1 MPWDDWRKDFN
12 KKLDDFGEDAMK
24 KVRQQKEANVATG
37 SSGNKVG
44 FQDRINMLKGQNP
57 RWERDVE
64 SRHSGVEPGA
74 AGANVSSAYPTS
86 TTVVP
91 DRSRVPPPAPPGI
104 MNKGAPPPP
113 PIRRN
118 TSSTAAATPTS
129 SYANPPLPPRMQ
141 NEEGINHPPPPYPPV
156 HAEAAGSTY
165 DHAYP
170 ATQGPSH
177 FEFSKFTHEDKLAFF
192 ALLDELFAHAFSLP
206 TSEAPIPEAEITST
220 VLSLSAANKDGL
232 QEDQVYA
239 GRLTLTQS
247 FLCFASQGDHGRS
260 CRMNLPLWC
269 VRRVERLNTKGTV
282 FALSIVVWH
291 GMKIILQ
298 LNALR
303 PTCEQFCGIL
313 RDQLRAQLGN
323 MKLLKPFLAGCYSEF
338 LISEE
343 PASDGKDKAD
353 TPANEAGESDK
364 GLSDKAKDSSASA
377 DAKTAGV
384 ESAQIGAATE
394 TLATTGSGD
403 KEKPKYEAG
412 LGATF
417 GFPGDARK
425 LREKSK
431 LKLWRDYFKAHGRN
445 LTLLRYPQF
454 LRLVQVGL
462 PNRLRGEIWELTS
475 GSIYDRFAHAGEY
488 QAILK
493 RYEGMTSHSTEEIEK
508 DLNRSLP
515 EYPAYQTPEG
525 IETLRRVLTAYSWK
539 NPELGYCQAMNI
551 VVAAILIYMSEEQ
564 CFWLLDTLCE
574 RLLPGYYTQSMSGTL
589 LDQKVFENLVQRTL
603 PMIHEHFVRTDIQLS
618 VASLP
623 WFLSLYINSMPM
635 IFAFRIVD
643 CVMAMGPKVLFQV
656 GLAILKINGEE
667 LLQAT
672 DDGAFINLIK
682 GYFRSLGDSA
692 HPNSPNPRHRQI
704 TNFQELLVV
713 AFREFG
719 TITDETIASERRRF
733 RQEIVQEIELFAK
746 RSAIRNLKDHGRFS
760 KDQIGLI
767 YDQVVEAIYRARH
780 APGATAD
787 VKTDRK
793 AGIVANDPKEVMEKA
808 LARERAA
815 SSGNIDAASTSNAE
829 EAHNDYKEMRIDLKT
844 FRLLLGEIATWA
856 RDEYVVS
863 NGFQERVERRVPEHE
878 TVARLFRHWDREKR
892 GSLSLQDIVTGL
904 DRVMFNQ
911 DDVMASIQ
919 WFFELH
925 SDGRPALTKD
935 EVLRLSESLLF
946 FFRNETNDGYL
957 GAVSQLIAQA
967 FEHGG
972 EGSYENKA

>member
-1 MPWDDWRKDFN
+1 MSTIAHS
-12 KKLDDFGEDAMK
+12 L
-24 KVRQQKEANVATG
+24 
-37 SSGNKVG
+37 
-44 FQDRINMLKGQNP
+44 
-57 RWERDVE
+57 RDYR
-64 SRHSGVEPGA
+64 S
-74 AGANVSSAYPTS
+74 PTR
-86 TTVVP
+86 P
-91 DRSRVPPPAPPGI
+91 
-104 MNKGAPPPP
+104 
-113 PIRRN
+113 
-118 TSSTAAATPTS
+118 
-129 SYANPPLPPRMQ
+129 Q
-141 NEEGINHPPPPYPPV
+141 
-156 HAEAAGSTY
+156 
-165 DHAYP
+165 
-170 ATQGPSH
+170 
-177 FEFSKFTHEDKLAFF
+177 
-192 ALLDELFAHAFSLP
+192 LFAHAFSLP
-206 TSEAPIPEAEITST
+206 AGESPIVDAEITSA
-220 VLSLSAANKDGL
+220 VLSLSAATKDGL

-247 FLCFASQGDHGRS
+247 FLCFASQGDRGRS

-269 VRRVERLNTKGTV
+269 VRRVERLNTRGTV

-291 GMKIILQ
+291 GMKVILQ

-303 PTCEQFCGIL
+303 PSCEHFCAVL

-338 LISEE
+338 LITDDV
-343 PASDGKDKAD
+343 PDPKGKRVATDAADGTAD
-353 TPANEAGESDK
+353 TPASETDE
-364 GLSDKAKDSSASA
+364 KALL
-377 DAKTAGV
+377 TAP
-384 ESAQIGAATE
+384 A
-394 TLATTGSGD
+394 D
-403 KEKPKYEAG
+403 KEEPKYQMG

-431 LKLWRDYFKAHGRN
+431 LKLWRDYFLAHGRN

-475 GSIYDRFAHAGEY
+475 GSIYNRFAHAGEY
-488 QAILK
+488 QALLK
-493 RYEGMTSHSTEEIEK
+493 RYEGVTSTSTEEIEK

-525 IETLRRVLTAYSWK
+525 IETLRRVLVAYSWK

-603 PMIHEHFVRTDIQLS
+603 PMIHEHFVKTDIQLS

-643 CVMAMGPKVLFQV
+643 CFMAMGPKVLFQV

-667 LLQAT
+667 LLQVT
-672 DDGAFINLIK
+672 DDGAFISLIK

-692 HPNSPNPRHRQI
+692 HPNSTNPRHRQI

-719 TITDETIASERRRF
+719 VVTDETIASERRRF

-746 RSAIRNLKDHGRFS
+746 RSAIRNLKDHGRFT
-760 KDQIGLI
+760 KDQIGLV
-767 YDQVVEAIYRARH
+767 YDQVVESIYRARH
-780 APGATAD
+780 APGATPETKASPN
-787 VKTDRK
+787 

-808 LARERAA
+808 LARDR
-815 SSGNIDAASTSNAE
+815 NAE
-829 EAHNDYKEMRIDLKT
+829 GGEEALNDYKEMRIDLKT
-844 FRLLLGEIATWA
+844 FRLFLGEVATWA

-863 NGFQERVERRVPEHE
+863 NGFQERIERRVPEHE
-878 TVARLFRHWDREKR
+878 TVARLFRFWDREKR
-892 GSLSLQDIVTGL
+892 GTLSLQDIVTGL
-904 DRVMFNQ
+904 DAIMFNQ

-925 SDGRPALTKD
+925 SDGRPSLTKD

-946 FFRNETNDGYL
+946 FFRNEPNDGYL

-967 FEHGG
+967 FEQGG

>member
-1 MPWDDWRKDFN
+1 MSTIAHS
-12 KKLDDFGEDAMK
+12 L
-24 KVRQQKEANVATG
+24 
-37 SSGNKVG
+37 
-44 FQDRINMLKGQNP
+44 
-57 RWERDVE
+57 RDYR
-64 SRHSGVEPGA
+64 S
-74 AGANVSSAYPTS
+74 PTR
-86 TTVVP
+86 P
-91 DRSRVPPPAPPGI
+91 
-104 MNKGAPPPP
+104 
-113 PIRRN
+113 
-118 TSSTAAATPTS
+118 
-129 SYANPPLPPRMQ
+129 Q
-141 NEEGINHPPPPYPPV
+141 
-156 HAEAAGSTY
+156 
-165 DHAYP
+165 
-170 ATQGPSH
+170 
-177 FEFSKFTHEDKLAFF
+177 
-192 ALLDELFAHAFSLP
+192 LFAHAFSLP
-206 TSEAPIPEAEITST
+206 AGESPIVDAEITSA
-220 VLSLSAANKDGL
+220 VLSLSAATKDGL

-247 FLCFASQGDHGRS
+247 FLCFASQGDRGRS

-269 VRRVERLNTKGTV
+269 VRRVERLNTRGTV
-282 FALSIVVWH
+282 FALSMVVWH
-291 GMKIILQ
+291 GMKVILQ

-303 PTCEQFCGIL
+303 PSCEHFCAVL

-338 LISEE
+338 LITDDV
-343 PASDGKDKAD
+343 PDPKGKRVATDAAEGTAD
-353 TPANEAGESDK
+353 TPASETDE
-364 GLSDKAKDSSASA
+364 KALL
-377 DAKTAGV
+377 TAP
-384 ESAQIGAATE
+384 A
-394 TLATTGSGD
+394 D
-403 KEKPKYEAG
+403 KEEPKYQMG

-431 LKLWRDYFKAHGRN
+431 LKLWRDYFLAHGRN

-475 GSIYDRFAHAGEY
+475 GSIYNRFAHAGEY
-488 QAILK
+488 QALLK
-493 RYEGMTSHSTEEIEK
+493 RYEGVTSTSTEEIEK

-525 IETLRRVLTAYSWK
+525 IETLRRVLVAYSWK

-603 PMIHEHFVRTDIQLS
+603 PMIHEHFVKTDIQLS

-643 CVMAMGPKVLFQV
+643 CFMAMGPKVLFQV

-667 LLQAT
+667 LLQVT
-672 DDGAFINLIK
+672 DDGAFISLIR

-692 HPNSPNPRHRQI
+692 HPNSTNPRHRQI

-719 TITDETIASERRRF
+719 VVTDETIASERRRF

-746 RSAIRNLKDHGRFS
+746 RSAIRNLKDHGRFT
-760 KDQIGLI
+760 KDQIGLV
-767 YDQVVEAIYRARH
+767 YDQVVESIYRARH
-780 APGATAD
+780 APGATPETKASPN
-787 VKTDRK
+787 

-808 LARERAA
+808 LARDR
-815 SSGNIDAASTSNAE
+815 NAE
-829 EAHNDYKEMRIDLKT
+829 GGEETLNDYKEMRIDLKT
-844 FRLLLGEIATWA
+844 FRLFLGEVATWA

-863 NGFQERVERRVPEHE
+863 NGFQERIERRVPEHE
-878 TVARLFRHWDREKR
+878 TVARLFRFWDREKR
-892 GSLSLQDIVTGL
+892 GTLSLQDIVTGL
-904 DRVMFNQ
+904 DAVMFNH
-911 DDVMASIQ
+911 DDVMANIQ

-925 SDGRPALTKD
+925 SDGRPSLTKD

-946 FFRNETNDGYL
+946 FFRNEPNDGYL

-967 FEHGG
+967 FEQGG

>member
-1 MPWDDWRKDFN
+1 
-12 KKLDDFGEDAMK
+12 
-24 KVRQQKEANVATG
+24 
-37 SSGNKVG
+37 
-44 FQDRINMLKGQNP
+44 
-57 RWERDVE
+57 
-64 SRHSGVEPGA
+64 
-74 AGANVSSAYPTS
+74 
-86 TTVVP
+86 
-91 DRSRVPPPAPPGI
+91 
-104 MNKGAPPPP
+104 
-113 PIRRN
+113 
-118 TSSTAAATPTS
+118 
-129 SYANPPLPPRMQ
+129 
-141 NEEGINHPPPPYPPV
+141 
-156 HAEAAGSTY
+156 
-165 DHAYP
+165 
-170 ATQGPSH
+170 
-177 FEFSKFTHEDKLAFF
+177 
-192 ALLDELFAHAFSLP
+192 
-206 TSEAPIPEAEITST
+206 
-220 VLSLSAANKDGL
+220 
-232 QEDQVYA
+232 
-239 GRLTLTQS
+239 
-247 FLCFASQGDHGRS
+247 
-260 CRMNLPLWC
+260 MNLPLWC

-303 PTCEQFCGIL
+303 PTCEHFCAVL

-323 MKLLKPFLAGCYSEF
+323 MKLLKPFLTGCYSEF
-338 LISEE
+338 LISDESSDPKGKRAVTDVSLT
-343 PASDGKDKAD
+343 PASEAD
-353 TPANEAGESDK
+353 EPPK
-364 GLSDKAKDSSASA
+364 LVSA
-377 DAKTAGV
+377 DASGA
-384 ESAQIGAATE
+384 ALAATE
-394 TLATTGSGD
+394 LDPPAD
-403 KEKPKYEAG
+403 KEPPKYQAG

-431 LKLWRDYFKAHGRN
+431 LKLWRDYFLAHGRN

-462 PNRLRGEIWELTS
+462 PNRLRGEIWELTC
-475 GSIYDRFAHAGEY
+475 GSIYNRFAHAGEY
-488 QAILK
+488 HAILK
-493 RYEGMTSHSTEEIEK
+493 RYDGVTSTSTEEIEK

-525 IETLRRVLTAYSWK
+525 IETLRRVLVAYSWK

-564 CFWLLDTLCE
+564 CFWLLDMLCE

-603 PMIHEHFVRTDIQLS
+603 PMIHEHFVKTDIQLS

-643 CVMAMGPKVLFQV
+643 CFMAMGPKVLFQV

-667 LLQAT
+667 LLQVT

-682 GYFRSLGDSA
+682 GYFRTLGDSA
-692 HPNSPNPRHRQI
+692 HPNSTNPRHRQI

-719 TITDETIASERRRF
+719 IITDETIASERRRF

-760 KDQIGLI
+760 KEQIGLI
-767 YDQVVEAIYRARH
+767 YDQVVESIYRARH
-780 APGATAD
+780 APGAMNDIKANPN
-787 VKTDRK
+787 
-793 AGIVANDPKEVMEKA
+793 AGIVANDPKEVMERA
-808 LARERAA
+808 RARERTQEK
-815 SSGNIDAASTSNAE
+815 GD
-829 EAHNDYKEMRIDLKT
+829 EALNDYKEMRIDLKT
-844 FRLLLGEIATWA
+844 FRLFLGEVATWA
-856 RDEYVVS
+856 RDEYIVS

-878 TVARLFRHWDREKR
+878 TVARLFRFWDREKR
-892 GSLSLQDIVTGL
+892 GTLSLQDIVTGL
-904 DRVMFNQ
+904 DAIMFNQ

-925 SDGRPALTKD
+925 SDGRPSLTKD

-946 FFRNETNDGYL
+946 FFRNEPNDGYL
-957 GAVSQLIAQA
+957 GAVSRLIAQA

-972 EGSYENKA
+972 EGSYEKKASATVNTPEDLA

>member
-1 MPWDDWRKDFN
+1 MSTIAHS
-12 KKLDDFGEDAMK
+12 L
-24 KVRQQKEANVATG
+24 
-37 SSGNKVG
+37 
-44 FQDRINMLKGQNP
+44 
-57 RWERDVE
+57 RDYR
-64 SRHSGVEPGA
+64 S
-74 AGANVSSAYPTS
+74 PT
-86 TTVVP
+86 
-91 DRSRVPPPAPPGI
+91 RS
-104 MNKGAPPPP
+104 
-113 PIRRN
+113 
-118 TSSTAAATPTS
+118 
-129 SYANPPLPPRMQ
+129 Q
-141 NEEGINHPPPPYPPV
+141 
-156 HAEAAGSTY
+156 
-165 DHAYP
+165 
-170 ATQGPSH
+170 
-177 FEFSKFTHEDKLAFF
+177 
-192 ALLDELFAHAFSLP
+192 LFAHAFSLP
-206 TSEAPIPEAEITST
+206 TGESPIVDAEITSC
-220 VLSLSAANKDGL
+220 VLSLSAATKDGL

-247 FLCFASQGDHGRS
+247 FLCFASQGDRGRS

-303 PTCEQFCGIL
+303 PSCEHFCAVL

-323 MKLLKPFLAGCYSEF
+323 MKLLKPFLTGCYSEF
-338 LISEE
+338 LISDDLSDPKGKRAVTDASLT
-343 PASDGKDKAD
+343 PASEGDDPSN
-353 TPANEAGESDK
+353 T
-364 GLSDKAKDSSASA
+364 ASA
-377 DAKTAGV
+377 AAEV
-384 ESAQIGAATE
+384 EAPA
-394 TLATTGSGD
+394 D
-403 KEKPKYEAG
+403 KEPPKYQAG

-431 LKLWRDYFKAHGRN
+431 LKLWRDYFLAHGRN

-475 GSIYDRFAHAGEY
+475 GSIYNRFAHAGEY
-488 QAILK
+488 QATLK
-493 RYEGMTSHSTEEIEK
+493 RYEGVTSTSTEEIEK

-525 IETLRRVLTAYSWK
+525 IDTLRRVLVAYSWK

-551 VVAAILIYMSEEQ
+551 VVAAFLIYVSEEQ

-603 PMIHEHFVRTDIQLS
+603 PMIHEHFVKTDIQLS

-643 CVMAMGPKVLFQV
+643 CFMAMGPKVLFQV

-667 LLQAT
+667 LLQVT
-672 DDGAFINLIK
+672 DDGGFINLFK
-682 GYFRSLGDSA
+682 NYFRSLGDSA
-692 HPNSPNPRHRQI
+692 HPNSTNPRHRQI

-719 TITDETIASERRRF
+719 IITDETIASERRRF

-746 RSAIRNLKDHGRFS
+746 RSAIRNLKNPGRFS

-767 YDQVVEAIYRARH
+767 YDQVVESIYRARN
-780 APGATAD
+780 APAA
-787 VKTDRK
+787 VTDPK
-793 AGIVANDPKEVMEKA
+793 VNPNAGIVANDPKEVMEKA
-808 LARERAA
+808 MAREM
-815 SSGNIDAASTSNAE
+815 SKDGGE
-829 EAHNDYKEMRIDLKT
+829 EALNDYKEMRIDLKT
-844 FRLLLGEIATWA
+844 FRLFLGEVATWA

-863 NGFQERVERRVPEHE
+863 NGFQERVERRVPDHE
-878 TVARLFRHWDREKR
+878 TVARLFRFWDKEKR
-892 GSLSLQDIVTGL
+892 GSLSLQNIVSGL
-904 DRVMFNQ
+904 DAIMFNG
-911 DDVMASIQ
+911 DDVMANIQ

-925 SDGRPALTKD
+925 SDGRSSLTKE

-946 FFRNETNDGYL
+946 FFRNEQNDGYL

-972 EGSYENKA
+972 EGSYESKAASSMEAPAAST

>member
-1 MPWDDWRKDFN
+1 MSTIAHS
-12 KKLDDFGEDAMK
+12 L
-24 KVRQQKEANVATG
+24 
-37 SSGNKVG
+37 
-44 FQDRINMLKGQNP
+44 
-57 RWERDVE
+57 RDYR
-64 SRHSGVEPGA
+64 S
-74 AGANVSSAYPTS
+74 PTR
-86 TTVVP
+86 P
-91 DRSRVPPPAPPGI
+91 
-104 MNKGAPPPP
+104 
-113 PIRRN
+113 
-118 TSSTAAATPTS
+118 
-129 SYANPPLPPRMQ
+129 Q
-141 NEEGINHPPPPYPPV
+141 
-156 HAEAAGSTY
+156 
-165 DHAYP
+165 
-170 ATQGPSH
+170 
-177 FEFSKFTHEDKLAFF
+177 
-192 ALLDELFAHAFSLP
+192 LFANAFSLP
-206 TSEAPIPEAEITST
+206 TGESPITDAEITST
-220 VLSLSAANKDGL
+220 VLSLSAATKDGL

-247 FLCFASQGDHGRS
+247 FLCFASQGDRGRS

-291 GMKIILQ
+291 GLKIILQ

-303 PTCEQFCGIL
+303 PTCEHFCAVL

-338 LISEE
+338 LISDDLSDPKGKRAVTDASLT
-343 PASDGKDKAD
+343 PASEKDDPTK
-353 TPANEAGESDK
+353 
-364 GLSDKAKDSSASA
+364 SASA
-377 DAKTAGV
+377 D
-384 ESAQIGAATE
+384 EPAAT
-394 TLATTGSGD
+394 SGNAEAD
-403 KEKPKYEAG
+403 APTDTKELPKYQAG

-431 LKLWRDYFKAHGRN
+431 LKLWRDYFLAHGRN

-462 PNRLRGEIWELTS
+462 PNRLRGEIWELTC
-475 GSIYDRFAHAGEY
+475 GSIYNRFAHAGEY

-493 RYEGMTSHSTEEIEK
+493 RYEGVTSTSTEEIEK

-515 EYPAYQTPEG
+515 EYPAYQTAEG
-525 IETLRRVLTAYSWK
+525 IETLRRVLVAYSWK

-603 PMIHEHFVRTDIQLS
+603 PMIHEHFVKTDIQLS

-643 CVMAMGPKVLFQV
+643 CFMAMGPKVLFQV

-667 LLQAT
+667 LLQVT

-682 GYFRSLGDSA
+682 GSFRSLGDSA
-692 HPNSPNPRHRQI
+692 HPNSTNPRHRQI

-719 TITDETIASERRRF
+719 IITDETIASERRRF

-746 RSAIRNLKDHGRFS
+746 RSAIRNLKNHGRFS
-760 KDQIGLI
+760 KEQIGLI
-767 YDQVVEAIYRARH
+767 YDQVVESIYRARH
-780 APGATAD
+780 APGAITD
-787 VKTDRK
+787 VKADPN

-808 LARERAA
+808 LAREH
-815 SSGNIDAASTSNAE
+815 NKDSNE
-829 EAHNDYKEMRIDLKT
+829 ETLNDYKEMRIDLKT
-844 FRLLLGEIATWA
+844 FRLFLGEVATWA

-878 TVARLFRHWDREKR
+878 TVARLFRFWDKEKR
-892 GSLSLQDIVTGL
+892 GTLSLQDMVTGL
-904 DRVMFNQ
+904 DAIMFNQ
-911 DDVMASIQ
+911 DDVMANIQ

-925 SDGRPALTKD
+925 SDGRPSLTKD

-946 FFRNETNDGYL
+946 FFRNEPNDGYL

-972 EGSYENKA
+972 EGSYENKATAAEAAIAAPEAFA

>member
-1 MPWDDWRKDFN
+1 MSTIAHS
-12 KKLDDFGEDAMK
+12 L
-24 KVRQQKEANVATG
+24 
-37 SSGNKVG
+37 
-44 FQDRINMLKGQNP
+44 
-57 RWERDVE
+57 RDYR
-64 SRHSGVEPGA
+64 S
-74 AGANVSSAYPTS
+74 PTR
-86 TTVVP
+86 P
-91 DRSRVPPPAPPGI
+91 
-104 MNKGAPPPP
+104 
-113 PIRRN
+113 
-118 TSSTAAATPTS
+118 
-129 SYANPPLPPRMQ
+129 Q
-141 NEEGINHPPPPYPPV
+141 
-156 HAEAAGSTY
+156 
-165 DHAYP
+165 
-170 ATQGPSH
+170 
-177 FEFSKFTHEDKLAFF
+177 
-192 ALLDELFAHAFSLP
+192 LFAHAFSLP
-206 TSEAPIPEAEITST
+206 AGESPIVDAEITSA
-220 VLSLSAANKDGL
+220 VLSLSAATKDGL

-247 FLCFASQGDHGRS
+247 FLCFASQGDRGRS

-269 VRRVERLNTKGTV
+269 VRRVERLNTRGTV
-282 FALSIVVWH
+282 FALSMVVWH
-291 GMKIILQ
+291 GMKVILQ

-303 PTCEQFCGIL
+303 PSCEHFCAVL

-338 LISEE
+338 LITDDV
-343 PASDGKDKAD
+343 PDPKGKRVATDAAEGTAD
-353 TPANEAGESDK
+353 TPASETDE
-364 GLSDKAKDSSASA
+364 KALL
-377 DAKTAGV
+377 TAP
-384 ESAQIGAATE
+384 A
-394 TLATTGSGD
+394 D
-403 KEKPKYEAG
+403 KEEPKYQMG

-431 LKLWRDYFKAHGRN
+431 LKLWRDYFLAHGRN

-475 GSIYDRFAHAGEY
+475 GSIYNRFAHAGEY
-488 QAILK
+488 QALLK
-493 RYEGMTSHSTEEIEK
+493 RYEGVTSTSTEEIEK

-525 IETLRRVLTAYSWK
+525 IETLRRVLVAYSWK

-603 PMIHEHFVRTDIQLS
+603 PMIHEHFVKTDIQLS

-643 CVMAMGPKVLFQV
+643 CFMAMGPKVLFQV

-667 LLQAT
+667 LLQVT
-672 DDGAFINLIK
+672 DDGAFISLIR

-692 HPNSPNPRHRQI
+692 HPNSTNPRHRQI

-719 TITDETIASERRRF
+719 VVTDETIASERRRF

-746 RSAIRNLKDHGRFS
+746 RSAIRNLKDHGRFT
-760 KDQIGLI
+760 KDQIGLV
-767 YDQVVEAIYRARH
+767 YDQVVESIYRARH
-780 APGATAD
+780 APGATLETKASPN
-787 VKTDRK
+787 

-808 LARERAA
+808 LARDR
-815 SSGNIDAASTSNAE
+815 NAE
-829 EAHNDYKEMRIDLKT
+829 GGEETLNDYKEMRIDLKT
-844 FRLLLGEIATWA
+844 FRLFLGEVATWA

-863 NGFQERVERRVPEHE
+863 NGFQERIERRVPEHE
-878 TVARLFRHWDREKR
+878 TVARLFRFWDREKR
-892 GSLSLQDIVTGL
+892 GTLSLQDIVTGL
-904 DRVMFNQ
+904 DAVMFNQ
-911 DDVMASIQ
+911 DDVMANIQ

-925 SDGRPALTKD
+925 SDGRPSLTKD

-946 FFRNETNDGYL
+946 FFRNEPNDGYL

-967 FEHGG
+967 FEQGG
-972 EGSYENKA
+972 EGSYKNKA

>member
-1 MPWDDWRKDFN
+1 MSTIAHS
-12 KKLDDFGEDAMK
+12 L
-24 KVRQQKEANVATG
+24 
-37 SSGNKVG
+37 
-44 FQDRINMLKGQNP
+44 
-57 RWERDVE
+57 RDHR
-64 SRHSGVEPGA
+64 S
-74 AGANVSSAYPTS
+74 PT
-86 TTVVP
+86 
-91 DRSRVPPPAPPGI
+91 R
-104 MNKGAPPPP
+104 
-113 PIRRN
+113 
-118 TSSTAAATPTS
+118 
-129 SYANPPLPPRMQ
+129 
-141 NEEGINHPPPPYPPV
+141 
-156 HAEAAGSTY
+156 
-165 DHAYP
+165 
-170 ATQGPSH
+170 TQ
-177 FEFSKFTHEDKLAFF
+177 
-192 ALLDELFAHAFSLP
+192 LFAHAFSLP
-206 TSEAPIPEAEITST
+206 TGEAPIPDAEISSA
-220 VLSLSAANKDGL
+220 VLSLSASSPDGV
-232 QEDQVYA
+232 QEEQVYA

-247 FLCFASQGDHGRS
+247 FLCFASQGDRGRS

-269 VRRVERLNTKGTV
+269 VRRVERLNTRGTV

-303 PTCEQFCGIL
+303 PSCEHFCGVL

-323 MKLLKPFLAGCYSEF
+323 MKLLKPFLAGCYSET
-338 LISEE
+338 LLTE
-343 PASDGKDKAD
+343 PAADASEKGKPATPSQEKDNLQSDLTPASEKSEPEPSAAPTASSTESKDK
-353 TPANEAGESDK
+353 DK
-364 GLSDKAKDSSASA
+364 PRY
-377 DAKTAGV
+377 
-384 ESAQIGAATE
+384 Q
-394 TLATTGSGD
+394 
-403 KEKPKYEAG
+403 AG

-417 GFPGDARK
+417 GFPGDPRK

-431 LKLWRDYFKAHGRN
+431 IKLWKDYFHAHGRN

-475 GSIYDRFAHAGEY
+475 GSIYNRFAHAGEY
-488 QAILK
+488 EAILK
-493 RYEGMTSHSTEEIEK
+493 KYEGVVSFSTEEIEK

-515 EYPAYQTPEG
+515 EYPAYQSPEG
-525 IETLRRVLTAYSWK
+525 IETLRRVLVAYSWK

-551 VVAAILIYMSEEQ
+551 VVAAMLIYMSEEQ
-564 CFWLLDTLCE
+564 CFWLLDMLCE

-589 LDQKVFENLVQRTL
+589 LDQKVFEHLVQRTL
-603 PMIHEHFVRTDIQLS
+603 PMIHDHFVKADIQLS

-643 CVMAMGPKVLFQV
+643 CFMAMGPKVLFQV

-667 LLQAT
+667 LLKVT
-672 DDGAFINLIK
+672 DDGAFINLMK
-682 GYFRSLGDSA
+682 NYFRTLGDSA

-719 TITDETIASERRRF
+719 IITDETIASERRRF
-733 RQEIVQEIELFAK
+733 RQEIVEELEQFAK
-746 RSAIRNLKDHGRFS
+746 RSAIRNLKDHGRFT

-780 APGATAD
+780 APSFVGDAANAP
-787 VKTDRK
+787 KAN
-793 AGIVANDPKEVMEKA
+793 AGIVANDPKEVIEKA
-808 LARERAA
+808 LAARSVSA
-815 SSGNIDAASTSNAE
+815 SSAAGE
-829 EAHNDYKEMRIDLKT
+829 PDYKEMRIDLKT
-844 FRLLLGEIATWA
+844 FRLFLGEVATWA

-863 NGFQERVERRVPEHE
+863 NGFQERIERKVPEHE
-878 TVARLFRHWDREKR
+878 TVARLFRFWDREKK
-892 GSLSLQDIVTGL
+892 GTLSLQDIVSGL
-904 DRVMFNQ
+904 DAVMFNQ
-911 DDVMASIQ
+911 DDVMANIQ

-925 SDGRPALTKD
+925 SEGRPSLTKD

-972 EGSYENKA
+972 EGNYGAKTA

>member
-1 MPWDDWRKDFN
+1 MSTIAHS
-12 KKLDDFGEDAMK
+12 L
-24 KVRQQKEANVATG
+24 
-37 SSGNKVG
+37 
-44 FQDRINMLKGQNP
+44 
-57 RWERDVE
+57 RDYR
-64 SRHSGVEPGA
+64 S
-74 AGANVSSAYPTS
+74 PTR
-86 TTVVP
+86 P
-91 DRSRVPPPAPPGI
+91 
-104 MNKGAPPPP
+104 
-113 PIRRN
+113 
-118 TSSTAAATPTS
+118 
-129 SYANPPLPPRMQ
+129 Q
-141 NEEGINHPPPPYPPV
+141 
-156 HAEAAGSTY
+156 
-165 DHAYP
+165 
-170 ATQGPSH
+170 
-177 FEFSKFTHEDKLAFF
+177 
-192 ALLDELFAHAFSLP
+192 LFAHAFSLP
-206 TSEAPIPEAEITST
+206 AGESPIVDAEITSA
-220 VLSLSAANKDGL
+220 VLSLSAATKDGL

-247 FLCFASQGDHGRS
+247 FLCFASQGDRGRS

-269 VRRVERLNTKGTV
+269 VRRVERLNTRGTV

-291 GMKIILQ
+291 GMKVILQ

-303 PTCEQFCGIL
+303 PSCEHFCAVL

-338 LISEE
+338 LITDDV
-343 PASDGKDKAD
+343 PDPKGKRVATDAADGTAD
-353 TPANEAGESDK
+353 TPASETDE
-364 GLSDKAKDSSASA
+364 KALL
-377 DAKTAGV
+377 TAP
-384 ESAQIGAATE
+384 A
-394 TLATTGSGD
+394 D
-403 KEKPKYEAG
+403 KEEPKYQMG

-431 LKLWRDYFKAHGRN
+431 LKLWRDYFLAHGRN

-475 GSIYDRFAHAGEY
+475 GSIYNRFAHAGEY
-488 QAILK
+488 QALLK
-493 RYEGMTSHSTEEIEK
+493 RYEGVTSTSTEEIEK

-525 IETLRRVLTAYSWK
+525 IETLRRVLVAYSWK

-603 PMIHEHFVRTDIQLS
+603 PMIHEHFVKTDIQLS

-643 CVMAMGPKVLFQV
+643 CFMAMGPKVLFQV

-667 LLQAT
+667 LLQVT
-672 DDGAFINLIK
+672 DDGAFISLIK

-692 HPNSPNPRHRQI
+692 HPNSTNPRHRQI

-719 TITDETIASERRRF
+719 VVTDETIASERRRF

-746 RSAIRNLKDHGRFS
+746 RSAIRNLKDHGRFT
-760 KDQIGLI
+760 KDQIGLV
-767 YDQVVEAIYRARH
+767 YDQVVESIYRARH
-780 APGATAD
+780 APGATPETKASPN
-787 VKTDRK
+787 

-808 LARERAA
+808 LARDR
-815 SSGNIDAASTSNAE
+815 NAE
-829 EAHNDYKEMRIDLKT
+829 GGEETLNDYKEMRIDLKT
-844 FRLLLGEIATWA
+844 FRLFLGEVATWA

-863 NGFQERVERRVPEHE
+863 NGFQERIERRVPEHE
-878 TVARLFRHWDREKR
+878 TVARLFRFWDREKR
-892 GSLSLQDIVTGL
+892 GTLSLQDIVTGL
-904 DRVMFNQ
+904 DAIMFNQ
-911 DDVMASIQ
+911 DDVMANIQ

-925 SDGRPALTKD
+925 SDGRPSLTKD

-946 FFRNETNDGYL
+946 FFRNEPNDGYL

-967 FEHGG
+967 FEQGG
-972 EGSYENKA
+972 EGSYENKARAPAPFHSHQPA

>member
-1 MPWDDWRKDFN
+1 MSTIAHS
-12 KKLDDFGEDAMK
+12 L
-24 KVRQQKEANVATG
+24 
-37 SSGNKVG
+37 
-44 FQDRINMLKGQNP
+44 
-57 RWERDVE
+57 RDYR
-64 SRHSGVEPGA
+64 S
-74 AGANVSSAYPTS
+74 PTR
-86 TTVVP
+86 P
-91 DRSRVPPPAPPGI
+91 
-104 MNKGAPPPP
+104 
-113 PIRRN
+113 
-118 TSSTAAATPTS
+118 
-129 SYANPPLPPRMQ
+129 Q
-141 NEEGINHPPPPYPPV
+141 
-156 HAEAAGSTY
+156 
-165 DHAYP
+165 
-170 ATQGPSH
+170 
-177 FEFSKFTHEDKLAFF
+177 
-192 ALLDELFAHAFSLP
+192 LFAHAFSLP
-206 TSEAPIPEAEITST
+206 AGESPIVDAEITSA
-220 VLSLSAANKDGL
+220 VLSLSAATKDGL

-247 FLCFASQGDHGRS
+247 FLCFASQGDRGRS

-269 VRRVERLNTKGTV
+269 VRRVERLNTRGTV

-291 GMKIILQ
+291 GMKVILQ

-303 PTCEQFCGIL
+303 PSCEHFCAVL

-338 LISEE
+338 LITDDV
-343 PASDGKDKAD
+343 PDPKGKRVATDAADGTAD
-353 TPANEAGESDK
+353 TPASETDE
-364 GLSDKAKDSSASA
+364 KALL
-377 DAKTAGV
+377 TAP
-384 ESAQIGAATE
+384 A
-394 TLATTGSGD
+394 D
-403 KEKPKYEAG
+403 KEEPKYQMG

-431 LKLWRDYFKAHGRN
+431 LKLWRDYFLAHGRN

-475 GSIYDRFAHAGEY
+475 GSIYNRFAHAGEY
-488 QAILK
+488 QALLK
-493 RYEGMTSHSTEEIEK
+493 RYEGVTSTSTEEIEK

-525 IETLRRVLTAYSWK
+525 IETLRRVLVAYSWK

-603 PMIHEHFVRTDIQLS
+603 PMIHEHFVKTDIQLS

-643 CVMAMGPKVLFQV
+643 CFMAMGPKVLFQV

-667 LLQAT
+667 LLQVT
-672 DDGAFINLIK
+672 DDGAFISLIK

-692 HPNSPNPRHRQI
+692 HPNSTNPRHRQI

-719 TITDETIASERRRF
+719 VVTDETIASERRRF

-746 RSAIRNLKDHGRFS
+746 RSAIRNLKDHGRFT
-760 KDQIGLI
+760 KDQIGLV
-767 YDQVVEAIYRARH
+767 YDQVVESIYRARH
-780 APGATAD
+780 APGATPETKASPN
-787 VKTDRK
+787 

-808 LARERAA
+808 LARDR
-815 SSGNIDAASTSNAE
+815 NAE
-829 EAHNDYKEMRIDLKT
+829 GGEETLNDYKEMRIDLKT
-844 FRLLLGEIATWA
+844 FRLFLGEVATWA

-863 NGFQERVERRVPEHE
+863 NGFQERIERRVPEHE
-878 TVARLFRHWDREKR
+878 TVARLFRFWDREKR
-892 GSLSLQDIVTGL
+892 GTLSLQDIVTGL
-904 DRVMFNQ
+904 DAIMFNQ
-911 DDVMASIQ
+911 DDVMANIQ

-925 SDGRPALTKD
+925 SDGRPSLTKD

-946 FFRNETNDGYL
+946 FFRNEPNDGYL

-967 FEHGG
+967 FEQGG

>member
-1 MPWDDWRKDFN
+1 MSTIAHS
-12 KKLDDFGEDAMK
+12 L
-24 KVRQQKEANVATG
+24 
-37 SSGNKVG
+37 
-44 FQDRINMLKGQNP
+44 
-57 RWERDVE
+57 RDYR
-64 SRHSGVEPGA
+64 S
-74 AGANVSSAYPTS
+74 PT
-86 TTVVP
+86 
-91 DRSRVPPPAPPGI
+91 RSQ
-104 MNKGAPPPP
+104 
-113 PIRRN
+113 
-118 TSSTAAATPTS
+118 
-129 SYANPPLPPRMQ
+129 L
-141 NEEGINHPPPPYPPV
+141 
-156 HAEAAGSTY
+156 
-165 DHAYP
+165 
-170 ATQGPSH
+170 
-177 FEFSKFTHEDKLAFF
+177 FS
-192 ALLDELFAHAFSLP
+192 HAFSLP
-206 TSEAPIPEAEITST
+206 TGEAPIVDAEITSC
-220 VLSLSAANKDGL
+220 VLSLSAATKDGL

-247 FLCFASQGDHGRS
+247 FLCFASQGDRGRS

-303 PTCEQFCGIL
+303 PSCEHFCAVL

-323 MKLLKPFLAGCYSEF
+323 MKLLKPFLTGCYSEF
-338 LISEE
+338 LISDDLSDPKGKRAVTDASLT
-343 PASDGKDKAD
+343 PAS
-353 TPANEAGESDK
+353 ESEDPSNT
-364 GLSDKAKDSSASA
+364 GS
-377 DAKTAGV
+377 
-384 ESAQIGAATE
+384 AATE
-394 TLATTGSGD
+394 VEAPAD
-403 KEKPKYEAG
+403 KEPPKYQAG

-431 LKLWRDYFKAHGRN
+431 LKLWRDYFLAHGRN

-475 GSIYDRFAHAGEY
+475 GSIYNRFAHAGEY

-493 RYEGMTSHSTEEIEK
+493 RYEGVTSTSTEEIEK

-525 IETLRRVLTAYSWK
+525 IDTLRRVLVAYSWK

-551 VVAAILIYMSEEQ
+551 VVAAFLIYVSEEQ

-603 PMIHEHFVRTDIQLS
+603 PMIHEHFIKTDIQLS

-643 CVMAMGPKVLFQV
+643 CFMAMGPKVLFQV

-667 LLQAT
+667 LLQVT
-672 DDGAFINLIK
+672 DDGGFINLFK
-682 GYFRSLGDSA
+682 NYFRSLGDSA
-692 HPNSPNPRHRQI
+692 HPNSTNPRHRQI

-719 TITDETIASERRRF
+719 IITDETIASERRRF

-746 RSAIRNLKDHGRFS
+746 RSAIRNLKNPGRFS

-767 YDQVVEAIYRARH
+767 YDQVVESIYRARN
-780 APGATAD
+780 APAA
-787 VKTDRK
+787 VTDTK
-793 AGIVANDPKEVMEKA
+793 ANPNAGIVANDPKEVMEKA
-808 LARERAA
+808 MAREL
-815 SSGNIDAASTSNAE
+815 SKDGSE
-829 EAHNDYKEMRIDLKT
+829 EALNDYKEMRIDLKT
-844 FRLLLGEIATWA
+844 FRLFLGEVATWA

-863 NGFQERVERRVPEHE
+863 NGFQERVERRVPDHE
-878 TVARLFRHWDREKR
+878 TVARLFRFWDTENR
-892 GSLSLQDIVTGL
+892 GSLSLQNIVGGL
-904 DRVMFNQ
+904 DAIMFNG
-911 DDVMASIQ
+911 DDVMANIQ

-925 SDGRPALTKD
+925 SDGRSSLTKE

-946 FFRNETNDGYL
+946 FFRNEQNDGYL

-972 EGSYENKA
+972 EGSFENKAASSTEAPTALS

>member
-1 MPWDDWRKDFN
+1 MSTIAHS
-12 KKLDDFGEDAMK
+12 L
-24 KVRQQKEANVATG
+24 
-37 SSGNKVG
+37 
-44 FQDRINMLKGQNP
+44 
-57 RWERDVE
+57 RDYR
-64 SRHSGVEPGA
+64 S
-74 AGANVSSAYPTS
+74 PT
-86 TTVVP
+86 
-91 DRSRVPPPAPPGI
+91 R
-104 MNKGAPPPP
+104 
-113 PIRRN
+113 
-118 TSSTAAATPTS
+118 
-129 SYANPPLPPRMQ
+129 
-141 NEEGINHPPPPYPPV
+141 
-156 HAEAAGSTY
+156 
-165 DHAYP
+165 
-170 ATQGPSH
+170 TQ
-177 FEFSKFTHEDKLAFF
+177 
-192 ALLDELFAHAFSLP
+192 LFAHAFSLP
-206 TSEAPIPEAEITST
+206 DGEAPIPEADISSA
-220 VLSLSAANKDGL
+220 VLSLSTSNKDGI
-232 QEDQVYA
+232 QEEQVYA

-247 FLCFASQGDHGRS
+247 FLCFASQGDRGRS

-269 VRRVERLNTKGTV
+269 VRRVERLNTKGTI

-303 PTCEQFCGIL
+303 PTCEHFCSIL

-323 MKLLKPFLAGCYSEF
+323 MKLLKPFLNGCYSEH
-338 LISEE
+338 LLTITE
-343 PASDGKDKAD
+343 PAPAAADSKDKDTDKQKAQGD
-353 TPANEAGESDK
+353 TPLDDK
-364 GLSDKAKDSSASA
+364 QDPTSKA
-377 DAKTAGV
+377 V
-384 ESAQIGAATE
+384 EQPE
-394 TLATTGSGD
+394 
-403 KEKPKYEAG
+403 YQAG

-431 LKLWRDYFKAHGRN
+431 LKLWKDYFKAHGRN

-475 GSIYDRFAHAGEY
+475 GSIYNRFAHAGEY
-488 QAILK
+488 EAILRK
-493 RYEGMTSHSTEEIEK
+493 YDGVTSTSTEEIEK

-525 IETLRRVLTAYSWK
+525 IQTLRRVLVAYSWK

-589 LDQKVFENLVQRTL
+589 LDQRVFEHLVQRTL
-603 PMIHEHFVRTDIQLS
+603 PMIHEHFVKEDMQLS

-643 CVMAMGPKVLFQV
+643 CFMAMGPKVLFQV

-667 LLQAT
+667 LLKVT
-672 DDGAFINLIK
+672 DDGAFINLMK
-682 GYFRSLGDSA
+682 NYFRTLGDSA

-719 TITDETIASERRRF
+719 IITDETIASERRRF
-733 RQEIVQEIELFAK
+733 RQEIVEEIEQFAK

-767 YDQVVEAIYRARH
+767 YDQMVEAIYRARH
-780 APGATAD
+780 APTFASDQDNVAAAAGGTSQH
-787 VKTDRK
+787 
-793 AGIVANDPKEVMEKA
+793 AGIVANDPKEVLDRA
-808 LARERAA
+808 LAPATE
-815 SSGNIDAASTSNAE
+815 AE
-829 EAHNDYKEMRIDLKT
+829 KHPDYKEMRIDLKT
-844 FRLLLGEIATWA
+844 FRLFLGEVATWA

-863 NGFQERVERRVPEHE
+863 NGFQERIERKVPENE
-878 TVARLFRHWDREKR
+878 TVARLFRHWDREKK
-892 GSLSLQDIVTGL
+892 GTLSLQDIVTGL
-904 DRVMFNQ
+904 DGVMFNQ
-911 DDVMASIQ
+911 EDVMANIQ

-925 SDGRPALTKD
+925 SEGRSSLTKE

-946 FFRNETNDGYL
+946 IFRNETNDGYL
-957 GAVSQLIAQA
+957 GAVSQLIGQA

-972 EGSYENKA
+972 EGSYGNKAA